1 MRVLNVGVVGCGGI
15 ANNKHLPAMKR
26 VGKINIVA
34 FCDLIEERA
43 AKAKEDFG
51 TSDARIYTDYQELI
65 KEDLDAVYV
74 LTPNSSHAPIAIA
87 AMKAGKHVMCE
98 KPMAKTFAEAQEM
111 VKTAKETGKILT
123 IGDKKEVFNHPG
135 SSAAARLTGCKN
147 VIRAEKAGDYL
158 VRLPDWECTISTAEK
173 VPDTLT
179 AVGIRAHD
187 FLPVSDAGSGTVTVT
202 LEQMTEFPFEW
213 NVIFRTKGGS
223 KIHWKISKNHLEGE
237 APPKIPAYLQVPK
250 EKVLLLSDE

>member
-98 KPMAKTFAEAQEM
+98 KPMAKT
-111 VKTAKETGKILT
+111 
-123 IGDKKEVFNHPG
+123 
-135 SSAAARLTGCKN
+135 KN
-147 VIRAEKAGDYL
+147 QSC
-158 VRLPDWECTISTAEK
+158 W
-173 VPDTLT
+173 
-179 AVGIRAHD
+179 
-187 FLPVSDAGSGTVTVT
+187 F
-202 LEQMTEFPFEW
+202 
-213 NVIFRTKGGS
+213 
-223 KIHWKISKNHLEGE
+223 
-237 APPKIPAYLQVPK
+237 PAYLTWAKLPT
-250 EKVLLLSDE
+250 LTSNSNTSSNAPSRS